1 MHWTNRIVAQGFK
14 FVALLSVHMFCCARA
29 SADCFEQ
36 AAHYQG
42 VNPHV
47 LRAIAWQESRGHA
60 DALHHNLNGTIDY
73 GQMQINST
81 HLPTL
86 ARFGVTRRTLMD
98 PCRSA
103 FIGAWH
109 LRRMME
115 KYGNTWAAIGAYH
128 SETPMHRDS
137 YARSVKR
144 IIESDLAFARFDSK
158 WHRNARRYEA
168 DGDPVASSDRD
179 E

>member
-1 MHWTNRIVAQGFK
+1 MDCTDHIAARGLTFIA
-14 FVALLSVHMFCCARA
+14 FVCVSMFFCARA
-29 SADCFEQ
+29 KADCFEQ
-36 AAHYQG
+36 AAIYQG
-42 VNPHV
+42 VNAHV
-47 LRAIAWQESRGHA
+47 LRAIAWQESRGHP
-60 DALHHNLNGTIDY
+60 DTLHHNLNGTIDY

-103 FIGAWH
+103 FIGAWQ

-128 SETPMHRDS
+128 SETPMYRDS

-144 IIESDLAFARFDSK
+144 IIETDLAFARFDSQ
-158 WHRNARRYEA
+158 RRRTPRRFESV
-168 DGDPVASSDRD
+168 GDSVASEDMD
-179 E
+179 D

>member
-1 MHWTNRIVAQGFK
+1 MDWTNRIDARVFT
-14 FVALLSVHMFCCARA
+14 FVAFLCVDMLCCGRAR
-29 SADCFEQ
+29 ADCFEQ

-42 VNPHV
+42 VNAQV
-47 LRAIAWQESRGHA
+47 LRAIAWQESRGHP

-128 SETPMHRDS
+128 SETPMYRDS

-144 IIESDLAFARFDSK
+144 IIESDLAFARFDSQRR
-158 WHRNARRYEA
+158 RNVRRYEA
-168 DGDPVASSDRD
+168 VGDSVASGNMDD
-179 E
+179 